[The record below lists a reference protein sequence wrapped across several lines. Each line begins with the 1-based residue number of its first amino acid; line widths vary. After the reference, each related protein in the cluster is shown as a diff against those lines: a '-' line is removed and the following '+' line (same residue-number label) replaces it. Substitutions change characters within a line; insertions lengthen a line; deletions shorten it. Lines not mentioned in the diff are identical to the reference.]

1 MGFMILGHF
10 AFSKWRS
17 EIKTLE
23 EKKMTKK
30 FGKIFALFTVFAML
44 CTSCLGTTNT
54 DDPAGETDPANSE
67 TGSVNSDVTV
77 GLERD
82 VYQIPDY
89 TNVEDGVKVVR
100 LSVSMNASDYGTSA
114 SGVMFKTFVDR
125 LEELS
130 GGKMVAQVFPA
141 SQLAS
146 TTDDI
151 VNGLITGAFEMSEVG
166 QANWGDYTTAFTPL
180 NVPFLYSSNEAAYE
194 IMSGEI
200 GDSMREQLLNDTGLR
215 AVGFLHLGMRTITNN
230 QKEIHSPADMKGLKI
245 RVQNDPTQIAAFEEL
260 GCSVMTTSFSELFTA
275 LQQKL
280 CDGQDNPIITIVSQ
294 KFYEVQKYI
303 TMLNHLPNISMF
315 VISDS
320 YYQSLSAEEQGW
332 IDQAAQ
338 EATEACYQT
347 LLDTEQILI
356 DQLTEYGINITY
368 LTDEEYQ
375 VFADSVS
382 GTWELCE
389 QTMGTET
396 WNKLLAAVEA
406 AEGAAQ

>member
-1 MGFMILGHF
+1 
-10 AFSKWRS
+10 
-17 EIKTLE
+17 
-23 EKKMTKK
+23 MTKK
-30 FGKIFALFTVFAML
+30 FGRLFALVTVFAML
-44 CTSCLGTTNT
+44 CTSCLGTPST
-54 DDPAGETDPANSE
+54 DEPAGESDPAGTETPSGNSE
-67 TGSVNSDVTV
+67 VTV

-89 TNVEDGVKVVR
+89 TNVGDDVKVVR
-100 LSVSMNASDYGTSA
+100 LSVSMSASDYGVSA

-151 VNGLITGAFEMSEVG
+151 VNGLVTGAFEMSEVG

-180 NVPFLYSSNEAAYE
+180 NVPFLYSSNETVYDV
-194 IMSGEI
+194 MTGEI
-200 GDSMREQLLNDTGLR
+200 GDSMRQQLLDDTGLR

-230 QKEIHSPADMKGLKI
+230 TKEIHSPADMKDMKL
-245 RVQNDPTQIAAFEEL
+245 RVQSDPTQIAAFEEL

-303 TMLNHLPNISMF
+303 TLLNHLPNCSMF
-315 VISDS
+315 VMSDA

-347 LLDTEQILI
+347 MLDTEQILI
-356 DQLTEYGINITY
+356 DQLIEYGITVTT

-396 WNKLLAAVEA
+396 WNNLLATVEELEA
-406 AEGAAQ
+406 SAQ

>member
-1 MGFMILGHF
+1 MM
-10 AFSKWRS
+10 
-17 EIKTLE
+17 
-23 EKKMTKK
+23 KK
-30 FGKIFALFTVFAML
+30 FGRLFALLTVFAML
-44 CTSCLGTTNT
+44 CTSCGLGNANT
-54 DDPAGETDPANSE
+54 GDDNSDDTPGETSTAGGNSE
-67 TGSVNSDVTV
+67 VTV

-100 LSVSMNASDYGTSA
+100 LSVSMSASDYGVSA

-130 GGKMVAQVFPA
+130 GGKMVAQVFPS

-180 NVPFLYSSNEAAYE
+180 NVPFLYSSNEEVYE
-194 IMSGEI
+194 IMTGEL
-200 GDSMREQLLNDTGLR
+200 GDSMRQQLLDDTGLR

-230 QKEIHSPADMKGLKI
+230 QKEIHSPADLKGMKI
-245 RVQNDPTQIAAFEEL
+245 RVQSDPTQIAAFEEL

-303 TMLNHLPNISMF
+303 TLLNHLPNCSMF
-315 VISDS
+315 VISDA

-338 EATEACYQT
+338 DATEACYQT
-347 LLDTEQILI
+347 MLDTEQILI
-356 DQLTEYGINITY
+356 DQLIAYGIDVTT

-396 WNKLLAAVEA
+396 WNNLLATVE
-406 AEGAAQ
+406 ELGSSAQ